1 MAKKKPNKNKR
12 SSKPDF
18 QKAWKR
24 RIKKKQNREA
34 AKKCIFDK
42 AVHPSRS
49 SKKIQ
54 ACAIASKVSFKEM
67 EPEEQEKVS
76 MHSTD
81 NFRFRSFPNEPSF

>member
-1 MAKKKPNKNKR
+1 MAKDKPNKR
-12 SSKPDF
+12 SSKPDPK
-18 QKAWKR
+18 KARKR
-24 RIKKKQNREA
+24 RIKKQQNREA

-54 ACAIASKVSFKEM
+54 ACSIASKVSFKEM

-76 MHSTD
+76 MHSTV
-81 NFRFRSFPNEPSF
+81 NFRFQSFPNEPSF

>member
-1 MAKKKPNKNKR
+1 MAKNKPNKR
-12 SSKPDF
+12 SSKPDPN
-18 QKAWKR
+18 KARKR

-54 ACAIASKVSFKEM
+54 ACSIASKVSFKEM

-76 MHSTD
+76 MHSTV
-81 NFRFRSFPNEPSF
+81 NFKFRSFPNEPSF